1 MTQYLKKKVPN
12 FNLPIP
18 AQINHYPESG
28 VTALCFVFFLS
39 LNLILF
45 FTYLLYILLTA
56 PLLGIPPH
64 PLPPF
69 SSELVCVCGV
79 PSGYPPYPG
88 TSSLCEAKYILSL

>member
-56 PLLGIPPH
+56 PLPVTPSHNPSFPSTLRGMGGLDISPTLTLQVSMIWAL
-64 PLPPF
+64 PL
-69 SSELVCVCGV
+69 
-79 PSGYPPYPG
+79 
-88 TSSLCEAKYILSL
+88 